1 MTKKNR
7 QSKGILATAILLI
20 LAAMT
25 VFPFYIMICMGT
37 YSTADLFKG
46 IPLYPGKELIN
57 NIKTITNS
65 SFGRF
70 YVNSFA
76 ASSIATA
83 AGIFTSAMAGYA
95 LSKYRFRLRE
105 TIIKIILAMM
115 MIPSQISLIAYVMEM
130 RALHLSNTLWPVI
143 IPFTYSAFGVYWMK
157 QSMDTSVPDEVIESA
172 RIDGASEIKIFL
184 YIVLP
189 FVKSALITI
198 ALLLFMWSWNSYLLP
213 LITINDMKFYTVPL
227 GVAMLDGMYRSDYA
241 VKILALSLGTLP
253 MIVMFAFGSKY
264 FIRGLTGGAVKG

>member
-1 MTKKNR
+1 MMKKR
-7 QSKGILATAILLI
+7 QSKGILVTVILLFI
-20 LAAMT
+20 GAAT
-25 VFPFYIMICMGT
+25 IFPFYIMICMGT
-37 YSTADLFKG
+37 YSSADLFKG
-46 IPLYPGKELIN
+46 IPLLPGKELLN
-57 NIKTITNS
+57 NLKTITDS

-70 YVNSFA
+70 YLNSFA
-76 ASSIATA
+76 ASITATA
-83 AGIFTSAMAGYA
+83 AGILTSAMAGYA
-95 LSKYRFRLRE
+95 LSKYRFRFRE
-105 TIIKIILAMM
+105 SVIRIILAMM

-157 QSMDTSVPDEVIESA
+157 QSMDSSVPDEVIESA
-172 RIDGASEIKIFL
+172 RIDGAAEIRIFFS
-184 YIVLP
+184 IVLP
-189 FVKSALITI
+189 FVRSALVTI

-213 LITINDMKFYTVPL
+213 LITISDMKFYTVPL

-253 MIVMFAFGSKY
+253 IILMFGFGSKY